1 MAVEAERLLAVF
13 EARFTSLEKALTKA
27 RNDSS
32 KTFSSIEKDASKAE
46 NALATVG
53 SKGVPGIDKATKA
66 IGRTRFETANLAS
79 QFNDIGVQLA
89 GGQSP
94 FLIAIQQ
101 GSQINQVLGGTGA
114 AGAVSMLG
122 GAFASLI
129 NPVSLAT
136 IGLITAGGAAVQYFS
151 SLMDNAG
158 PTEASLK
165 AQSDLIQ
172 RVAERWG
179 DALPALKAYADEL
192 KLQQEEAERTAGVQA
207 TINQQFDEARRVLP
221 DVRSALGGV
230 VEGLVRTGAAQSDID
245 AVRNALNE
253 ADRAAQDFQGK
264 LADGTNTTEDFERL
278 SRALADVL
286 ANDSVAASRAATE
299 AAIQLRD
306 AYLEAAG
313 ASVELRRQENST
325 AAKGD
330 RLGVGSMDQAQAR
343 FDYLR
348 GFRQRMDPDAF
359 EPIRSGGSAATK
371 PTRDRAAE
379 KAARERDAVQD
390 LIESLQFE
398 RSLVGLTAVEKEKAN
413 ALRRAGTAATDEEA
427 QQIMTLVEA
436 TYTHREALKGQEE
449 AYQQLQRAGETA
461 INGLITA
468 MADGKIEARELLS
481 ILLNVVNQMFSAR
494 AGGGGGGLLGMIFG
508 GIPKFASGTNYA
520 PGGMALVGEKGP
532 ELVNLPRG
540 SQVIPNHRIG
550 GGSVSAPVQVTID
563 ARGADREGLSRVEQQ
578 VARLKAELPSTV
590 VATVRQAQ
598 KTRQLR

>member
-27 RNDSS
+27 RADSS
-32 KTFSSIEKDASKAE
+32 KTFTSIEKDASKAE

-53 SKGVPGIDKATKA
+53 SKGVPGIDKANKA
-66 IGRTRFETANLAS
+66 IGRTRFETANLAA

-151 SLMDNAG
+151 SMMENTG

-165 AQSDLIQ
+165 EQANLIQ

-179 DALPALKAYADEL
+179 EALPALKAYADEL
-192 KLQQEEAERTAGVQA
+192 KRQQESSEAGEATQTA
-207 TINQQFDEARRVLP
+207 INAKWEEARAILP
-221 DVRSALGGV
+221 EVRSALGEV
-230 VEGLVRTGAAQSDID
+230 IQEMLRTGASSAEID
-245 AVRNALNE
+245 AVRNAFNE
-253 ADRAAQDFQGK
+253 ADRAAQDLSSKMQE
-264 LADGTNTTEDFERL
+264 GTATAADFERV
-278 SRALADVL
+278 S
-286 ANDSVAASRAATE
+286 
-299 AAIQLRD
+299 AAIAKLQANEVVSGFD
-306 AYLEAAG
+306 AAAG
-313 ASVELRRQENST
+313 AVERLGRVTLST
-325 AAKGD
+325 AEATRKLAEQQANLDAGPIGGETVAGGKTTRR
-330 RLGVGSMDQAQAR
+330 RLSDTDFASRFGWDEYFNFPTDKDQ
-343 FDYLR
+343 
-348 GFRQRMDPDAF
+348 
-359 EPIRSGGSAATK
+359 K
-371 PTRDRAAE
+371 PTRDKAAAE
-379 KAARERDAVQD
+379 AQRERDAVQD

-398 RSLVGLTAVEKEKAN
+398 RSLIGLTAVEKEKAN

-427 QQIMTLVEA
+427 QQIMSLVEA

-468 MADGKIEARELLS
+468 MADGKIEAKELLS
-481 ILLNVVNQMFSAR
+481 ILLSVASQLLNSR
-494 AGGGGGGLLGMIFG
+494 GGGGGFG
-508 GIPKFASGTNYA
+508 GLVSAILGGGSLPKFAGGTNFA
-520 PGGMALVGEKGP
+520 PGGMAIVGEKGP

-550 GGSVSAPVQVTID
+550 SETMSYSPSFNID
-563 ARGADREGLSRVEQQ
+563 ARGAQRGVGEEIRAAIADYDRGRK
-578 VARLKAELPSTV
+578 ARLRVDLPD
-590 VATVRQAQ
+590 
-598 KTRQLR
+598 LRRRGQG